1 MIGKSKWLGRI
12 VGIRLA
18 VTLLLMLTLSPAAA
32 HANVIAGF
40 YAHEFGTSF
49 PHAFVTLKGTTG
61 DGTVVDTNYGF
72 TAASVTPAILMGSV
86 KGIVETEK
94 QAYVASS
101 HRRFSVVL
109 NDAQYAALMGVVTK
123 WREMPGRSYDLG
135 SRNCVHFVGEAA
147 QAIGLHVLFEKALMK
162 RPHSFLDN
170 ILRLNPGLHAEP
182 SGK

>member
-1 MIGKSKWLGRI
+1 MIDKSKWIGRI
-12 VGIRLA
+12 VALKLA
-18 VTLLLMLTLSPAAA
+18 LMLMLSPATA
-32 HANVIAGF
+32 HADVVAGF

-72 TAASVTPAILMGSV
+72 TATSVTPALLMGAV
-86 KGIVETEK
+86 KGVVETAK
-94 QAYVASS
+94 PAYVSSS
-101 HRRFSVVL
+101 HRRFAVIL

-123 WREMPGRSYDLG
+123 WKEMPGRSYDLG
-135 SRNCVHFVGEAA
+135 SRNCVHFVGAAA
-147 QAIGLHVLFEKALMK
+147 QAIGLRVVFEKPLMK

-182 SGK
+182 NAK